1 VRVAKPKV
9 IDVDGLIGRA
19 HALSGLQ
26 NKADRA
32 LAIVDR
38 ALRLSPDHAGAL
50 VLKGQLLA
58 DLGRTTAARRL
69 FDRAIVV
76 HPKLPHAY
84 VECARLLYAI
94 DERFEEAL
102 RFVKRGLR
110 RIGRDRQLKG
120 EALRLQGHI
129 LDELDRSAEALNA
142 YRLAIRLD
150 RSDPE
155 AHEALGDTLLTL
167 GKPAEAI
174 QEFDTALNL
183 LRAKGETSD
192 EDIVFVLISKA
203 DGLAMLGRPLEAVR
217 MLHQYLSKARD
228 SNVRAFLKTA
238 VTRVSRFYS
247 KQCRTGKTPYKPTE
261 RRGAHNR

>member
-102 RFVKRGLR
+102 RSVKRGLR

-120 EALRLQGHI
+120 EALRLQ
-129 LDELDRSAEALNA
+129 A

-247 KQCRTGKTPYKPTE
+247 KQCRTGKTPDKPTE